1 MSRANHQAIPED
13 SRPAAT
19 PPATPAVAPEP
30 GRGRRPPSTAPD
42 AELSGP
48 ALLHRQAASLPNA
61 PGVYRMLDAKGDV
74 LYVGKAKSLRKR
86 IPAYAKPV
94 GLPARLQ
101 RMVSL
106 TRALEVVTTASDVEA
121 LLLECNMIKRHRPPF
136 NIVLRD
142 DKSFP
147 YIYVGKITEQQ
158 PFPRIGRHRGAKRK
172 DCDYF
177 GPFASSGAVNET
189 LSALLRAFPI
199 RSCTD
204 SIFANR
210 TRPCLQYQI
219 KRCTAPCVG
228 RIGPEDYAALV
239 EQTRAFLSGRS
250 GAIQAELQR
259 QMMAASE
266 SLAFEQAATIRDRL
280 KALAH
285 ITSRQGI
292 NVSSLGDADVVALAQ
307 DGGQACVQVFFYRSG
322 RNYGN
327 RAYYPSHA
335 QDAGPEELLE
345 AFLGQ
350 FYSERIA
357 PPLVLMSHTPASQ
370 DLLGEALSLRAGRR
384 VELTR
389 PQRGAR
395 RQLIVQ
401 AETNARQALARR
413 LAESSSHAK
422 LLRRLAE
429 RLRLPEPPERI
440 EIYDNSHIMGTD
452 AVGAFVV
459 AGPEGLNKSG
469 YRKFTIRREDLTP
482 GDDYAMMREVL
493 GRRFTRLQR
502 EDAERQSGQWPDL
515 VIIDGGAGQLSAA
528 LETLGGCGVSSLPV
542 LAIAKGP
549 DRDAGR
555 ETLHL
560 PECQPFKLDPRD
572 PVLYFLQRLRD
583 EAHRFV
589 IASHRARRGKS
600 VGRSALDRVPG
611 VGGKRKR
618 ALLGHFGSVRAIETA
633 GLLDLERVPGIS
645 KAVAKAVYDAF
656 HERN

>member
-1 MSRANHQAIPED
+1 MSRANKEAIPETA
-13 SRPAAT
+13 SLAAT
-19 PPATPAVAPEP
+19 PAILEERPTP
-30 GRGRRPPSTAPD
+30 GRRPRGAGTAGV
-42 AELSGP
+42 ELSGA
-48 ALLHRQAASLPNA
+48 ALLQQQAPTLPNA
-61 PGVYRMLDAKGDV
+61 PGVYRMLDAKGEV

-86 IPAYAKPV
+86 IPAYAKPA
-94 GLPARLQ
+94 GLSARLQ
-101 RMVSL
+101 RMVTL

-147 YIYVGKITEQQ
+147 YIYVGKTTERQ

-199 RSCTD
+199 RSCPD
-204 SIFANR
+204 SIFENR

-228 RIGPEDYAALV
+228 RIDPESYAALV

-250 GAIQAELQR
+250 GAIQAELQA
-259 QMMAASE
+259 QMQAASE
-266 SLAFEQAATIRDRL
+266 HLAFEQAAVVRDRL

-292 NVSSLGDADVVALAQ
+292 NVTSLDDADVIALAQ
-307 DGGQACVQVFFYRSG
+307 EGDQACVQVFFYRGG

-327 RAYYPSHA
+327 RAYYPSHV
-335 QDAGPEELLE
+335 QDAGPAELLE

-357 PPLVLMSHTPASQ
+357 PKLVLVSNTPASQ
-370 DLLGEALSLRAGRR
+370 ALLAEALSLRAQRR
-384 VELTR
+384 VELSV

-401 AETNARQALARR
+401 AETNARHALARR
-413 LAESSSHAK
+413 LAESSSQAK

-429 RLRLPEPPERI
+429 RLDLPESPGRI
-440 EIYDNSHIMGTD
+440 EVYDNSHIMGTH

-459 AGPEGLNKSG
+459 AGPEGLNKAG
-469 YRKFTIRREDLTP
+469 YRTFTIKDEDLTP

-493 GRRFTRLQR
+493 RRRFTRLQR
-502 EDAERQSGQWPDL
+502 EDAEHRSGQWPDL
-515 VIIDGGAGQLSAA
+515 MVIDGGVGQLSAA
-528 LETLGGCGVSSLPV
+528 LETLAACGVNGVPV

-555 ETLHL
+555 ETLHM
-560 PECQPFKLDPRD
+560 QNRAAFTLDPRD
-572 PVLYFLQRLRD
+572 PLLYFLQRLRD

-589 IASHRARRGKS
+589 ITSHRARRGKV

-611 VGGKRKR
+611 VGAKRKR

-656 HERN
+656 HDRH

>member
-1 MSRANHQAIPED
+1 MSKAVEHVMPADGEAAASVETSIRRQRSATPSAGEGTLTGAELLQQQ
-13 SRPAAT
+13 AAT
-19 PPATPAVAPEP
+19 
-30 GRGRRPPSTAPD
+30 
-42 AELSGP
+42 
-48 ALLHRQAASLPNA
+48 LPNA
-61 PGVYRMLDAKGDV
+61 PGVYRMLDAKGEV

-86 IPAYAKPV
+86 VPAYTKPSA
-94 GLPARLQ
+94 LSARLQ
-101 RMVSL
+101 RMVAL

-121 LLLECNMIKRHRPPF
+121 LLLECNMIKRHRPQF

-147 YIYVGKITEQQ
+147 YIYIGKTSERQ

-189 LSALLRAFPI
+189 LSALLRAFPV
-199 RSCTD
+199 RSCPD
-204 SIFANR
+204 SIFHNR

-228 RIGPEDYAALV
+228 RIEPEEYGVLV

-250 GAIQAELQR
+250 GAIQTELQA
-259 QMMAASE
+259 QMTAASE
-266 SLAFEQAATIRDRL
+266 RLEFETAAVIRDRL

-285 ITSRQGI
+285 ISSRQGI
-292 NVSSLGDADVVALAQ
+292 NVTALSDADVVALAQ
-307 DGGQACVQVFFYRSG
+307 EGGQACVQVFFYRDG

-335 QDAGPEELLE
+335 QDAEPAELLE

-350 FYSERIA
+350 FYAERIA
-357 PPLVLMSHTPASQ
+357 PRLVLVSHEPASQ
-370 DLLGEALSLRAGRR
+370 DLLAEALSLRAQRQ
-384 VELTR
+384 VALSK

-395 RQLIVQ
+395 RQLVNQ
-401 AETNARQALARR
+401 AETNARHALARR
-413 LAESSSHAK
+413 LAESSSQAK

-429 RLRLPEPPERI
+429 RLELPEPPERI
-440 EIYDNSHIMGTD
+440 EIYDNSHIMGTN

-469 YRKFTIRREDLTP
+469 YRTFTIKGEDLTP

-493 GRRFTRLQR
+493 SRRFTRLQR
-502 EDAERQSGQWPDL
+502 EDAERHSGQWPDL
-515 VIIDGGAGQLSAA
+515 VVIDGGAGQLSAA
-528 LETLGGCGVSSLPV
+528 LETLGACGVSALPV

-555 ETLHL
+555 ETLHM
-560 PECQPFKLDPRD
+560 PDRAPFTLDPRD

-589 IASHRARRGKS
+589 ISSHRAKRGKQI
-600 VGRSALDRVPG
+600 GRSALDRVPG
-611 VGGKRKR
+611 IGAKRKR

-645 KAVAKAVYDAF
+645 KTVAKAVYDAF
-656 HERN
+656 HDGH